1 MYESIEKAAQ
11 EVATFSDGTEQ
22 KSNISISPC
31 EEKIKDIRIQEII
44 LENFRGIQRFRL
56 SPQGRNVN
64 IYGRNGAGKTT
75 IADAWCWLL
84 FGENSHGAPDSGVG
98 KFDVQTRGTT
108 GLDYSV
114 SATITCSGESHTLK
128 RVFREQF
135 TRKRGSAEATKTGYT
150 TSYYIDE
157 VPCKSKKE
165 YETFLDGI
173 LPDREI
179 AKALTLPYVFPGTLK
194 ADTRRELLLKW
205 FAPELDEDSIL
216 SRHPEL
222 APLRKHKEYKS
233 VEQYQQWAK
242 EKRRAV
248 NKELDAIPGRMDEAE
263 KAKSSDIPQPGDETK
278 YAQLQNMKAK
288 LTAKISGI
296 RNGENIL
303 DARRRV
309 SQLEA
314 QLAKSESEYL
324 KTIDRAND
332 NLKEDIRMQANE
344 ISEKEINLSTLQRRN
359 EARQNFLSDL
369 RRDIEQQGQKWTDRN
384 AEVFNE
390 SATVCPTCG
399 QTLPEEQLQKAREA
413 FNLQK
418 SNDLEEIL
426 QAGNNLRQTYK
437 EEKAKCEDEL
447 IKLEELKTEL
457 DLMRKKYDALHG
469 SIVIPPE
476 YCDTDK
482 GRELFQKIQ
491 DAKKETAVLET
502 CAEKKIPELQAKIEE
517 ISMEI
522 SALEYRRMNA
532 NINARQEARLKELI
546 EQQKSLN
553 LELASLDEGLML
565 AEKFIRLRA
574 SDLEESIN
582 EHFTLVRWK
591 LYEEQI
597 NGGIRNCCEAMV
609 LTDSGAY
616 MEYGANLNDGH
627 KVRGGLDIINAIQR
641 ATGYC
646 LPVWV
651 DAAGEITENLHT
663 PAQLTKLY
671 ATLED
676 TMALRCEYE

>member
-1 MYESIEKAAQ
+1 MYRSIEKAAPGAANT
-11 EVATFSDGTEQ
+11 ESGKEQ
-22 KSNISISPC
+22 KSNISISPLKG
-31 EEKIKDIRIQEII
+31 KIKDIRIQEII
-44 LENFRGIQRFRL
+44 LENFRGIQYFRL
-56 SPQGRNVN
+56 SPQGRNIN

-296 RNGENIL
+296 RNGENMILAFPPCTYLSNAGAKHLFKGGVLNQERYRKGLEAKEFLLKFL
-303 DARRRV
+303 DADCPHICVENPV
-309 SQLEA
+309 SSRIYEMPPHTQEVQPWMFGHPVQKKTRLWLKGLPSLEPTNIVDPKRGCHEA
-314 QLAKSESEYL
+314 GTWFMKGGKDRQKNRAKTFPGLAK
-324 KTIDRAND
+324 A
-332 NLKEDIRMQANE
+332 
-344 ISEKEINLSTLQRRN
+344 
-359 EARQNFLSDL
+359 
-369 RRDIEQQGQKWTDRN
+369 
-384 AEVFNE
+384 
-390 SATVCPTCG
+390 
-399 QTLPEEQLQKAREA
+399 
-413 FNLQK
+413 
-418 SNDLEEIL
+418 
-426 QAGNNLRQTYK
+426 
-437 EEKAKCEDEL
+437 
-447 IKLEELKTEL
+447 
-457 DLMRKKYDALHG
+457 
-469 SIVIPPE
+469 IP
-476 YCDTDK
+476 
-482 GRELFQKIQ
+482 
-491 DAKKETAVLET
+491 
-502 CAEKKIPELQAKIEE
+502 
-517 ISMEI
+517 
-522 SALEYRRMNA
+522 
-532 NINARQEARLKELI
+532 
-546 EQQKSLN
+546 
-553 LELASLDEGLML
+553 
-565 AEKFIRLRA
+565 
-574 SDLEESIN
+574 
-582 EHFTLVRWK
+582 
-591 LYEEQI
+591 
-597 NGGIRNCCEAMV
+597 
-609 LTDSGAY
+609 
-616 MEYGANLNDGH
+616 
-627 KVRGGLDIINAIQR
+627 
-641 ATGYC
+641 
-646 LPVWV
+646 
-651 DAAGEITENLHT
+651 
-663 PAQLTKLY
+663 
-671 ATLED
+671 
-676 TMALRCEYE
+676 